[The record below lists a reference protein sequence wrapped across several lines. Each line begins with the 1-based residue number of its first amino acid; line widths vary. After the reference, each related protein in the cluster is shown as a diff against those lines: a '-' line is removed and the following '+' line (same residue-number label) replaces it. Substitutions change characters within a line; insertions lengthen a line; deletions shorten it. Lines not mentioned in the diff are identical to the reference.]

1 MEQDIISNYNCPVKT
16 EYCLKHSISYR
27 GKCPYCLEDSKN
39 MKIRTSVSEDEQRRR
54 SDRIKS
60 FKTNRTSKILSFF
73 SFPEKEIYLVTDIV
87 NYVEWIGNT
96 KEDRIRTIRDLID
109 LYEIEKQ
116 RTGTGRGISNK
127 ICLTKENMIKLFECI
142 KKENMRK
149 MIDRTEER

>member
-1 MEQDIISNYNCPVKT
+1 
-16 EYCLKHSISYR
+16 
-27 GKCPYCLEDSKN
+27 